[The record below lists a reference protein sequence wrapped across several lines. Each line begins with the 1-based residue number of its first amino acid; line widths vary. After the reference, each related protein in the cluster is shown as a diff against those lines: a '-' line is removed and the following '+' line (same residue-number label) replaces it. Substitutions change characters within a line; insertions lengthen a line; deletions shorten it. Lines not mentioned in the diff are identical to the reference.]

1 MNIKRYR
8 MTRLTMTTSTSQFSF
23 AEQVRNYLMERGA
36 TVIFLEVEPV
46 PASRPRV
53 SRWGTYYGK
62 TYENFRVKC
71 REALRQFQDTVK
83 HMEEPSECLIE
94 VVAKRP
100 KTSKRDYPRGDVDN
114 FAKGPL
120 DSMTSNGFF
129 WNDDD
134 QITALA
140 VIKRY
145 AEPDE
150 PVGINIT
157 YVESV

>member
-1 MNIKRYR
+1 M
-8 MTRLTMTTSTSQFSF
+8 
-23 AEQVRNYLMERGA
+23 EQP
-36 TVIFLEVEPV
+36 I
-46 PASRPRV
+46 
-53 SRWGTYYGK
+53 
-62 TYENFRVKC
+62 
-71 REALRQFQDTVK
+71 
-83 HMEEPSECLIE
+83 ECLIE

-134 QITALA
+134 QIIALA
-140 VIKRY
+140 VTKRY

-157 YVESV
+157 YVESE